1 MKKLLMCS
9 VALGGIALSA
19 PAFAQDGGVKLDVG
33 GWFAGYGAYVDQDET
48 GTTEAREFDIL
59 SHTEVH
65 FTGETVLDN
74 GLTVGAHFE
83 VDADSDDSFDVQE
96 AYSYFSGSWGR
107 VNFGA
112 ENGAAY
118 LLQVDAPSA
127 DDNVDGVRTYVN
139 AVNYDL
145 VPGLAGTLATGATP
159 ELDGV
164 AGTSAAETAVG
175 TGLTAVAGG
184 FLGDALVFDYDD
196 DATGY
201 SNKLTYMTPVFSGFQ
216 AGVSYTPET
225 DEDARGLEGVHADDE
240 DGDYGSAYE
249 LALRYSGQYENVG
262 FALGAGYTHIE
273 LEDGTTSYTTD
284 LDGDGVLDAGEDI
297 DGDGAFDGFSL
308 DDRQSWNA
316 GLDLDI
322 AAFGLGVAY
331 VEDDLGID
339 NGAQRE
345 TWVFGADYTNG
356 PWKLGASYYN
366 QDQELSFLASD
377 LGDLETDRY
386 TGGVTYTY
394 GPGMTFRGSISY
406 VDHDVADSS
415 DVEATSVLLGTQIN
429 F

>member
-19 PAFAQDGGVKLDVG
+19 PALAQDGGVKLDVG
-33 GWFAGYGAYVDQDET
+33 GWFAGYGAFVDQDEAST
-48 GTTEAREFDIL
+48 LESREFDFL
-59 SHTEVH
+59 KHTEVH
-65 FTGETVLDN
+65 LTGETVLDN

-83 VDADSDDSFDVQE
+83 VDADGEDSFDVQE
-96 AYSYFSGSWGR
+96 AYTYFSGSWGR
-107 VNFGA
+107 VNFGE
-112 ENGAAY
+112 ENGVAY

-127 DDNVDGVRTYVN
+127 DENVDGVRQYIN
-139 AVNYDL
+139 PVNYGVVTGL
-145 VPGLAGTLATGATP
+145 GAGLAGGSFDFDGDGTVATTTATVEGTLN
-159 ELDGV
+159 
-164 AGTSAAETAVG
+164 S
-175 TGLTAVAGG
+175 GLGG
-184 FLGDALVFDYDD
+184 LSDLLVFDYDD

-201 SNKLTYMTPVFSGFQ
+201 SNKLSYMTPVFSGFQ

-225 DEDARGLEGVHADDE
+225 DEDTRGLEGVHADDE
-240 DGDYGSAYE
+240 AGDYGSAYE
-249 LALRYSGQYENVG
+249 LALRYSGQYEQVG
-262 FALGAGYTHIE
+262 FAVGAGYTHVE
-273 LEDGTTSYTTD
+273 REESLSFTTD
-284 LDGDGVLDAGEDI
+284 LDGDGVVDAGEDL
-297 DGDGAFDGFSL
+297 DGDGLFDGFAL
-308 DDRQSWNA
+308 DDRQSWNI

-322 AAFGLGVAY
+322 SAFGLGVAY

-339 NGAQRE
+339 DGADRE
-345 TWVFGADYTNG
+345 TWVVGADYTNG

-366 QDQELSFLASD
+366 QDQELSFLTSD

-406 VDHDVADSS
+406 IDHDIADSS